1 VSGVVLAATPEA
13 RSVARAKV
21 RENVERLVRTEGKNL
36 NAILRELETMRTR
49 LLAMLAT
56 GTEFDQ
62 ARAREM
68 IQEVERESV
77 RLRSTLR
84 APLERSYREAANLGD
99 MDAAE
104 NVREV
109 LPQMDGFRIST
120 GVSLDLI
127 DAATGR
133 SADLVGDISE
143 AARTRLNALMR
154 RSATGSN
161 RAADVATAIGEVLSK
176 EGRPTGVFGTLA
188 TQTERVHRTET
199 HALYEVAGKA
209 RTRQIAEQSPWVIQ
223 EVWITI
229 LDNRTR
235 DSHRDMNGATI
246 TVGESFNFGAG
257 PTWSKVSHEQAQRDG
272 GTIGLAVMGPHDAIL
287 PAEEAVNCRCTR
299 GIRRG
304 PRKEGR

>member
-1 VSGVVLAATPEA
+1 V
-13 RSVARAKV
+13 
-21 RENVERLVRTEGKNL
+21 
-36 NAILRELETMRTR
+36 
-49 LLAMLAT
+49 
-56 GTEFDQ
+56 
-62 ARAREM
+62 
-68 IQEVERESV
+68 
-77 RLRSTLR
+77 
-84 APLERSYREAANLGD
+84 
-99 MDAAE
+99 
-104 NVREV
+104 
-109 LPQMDGFRIST
+109 
-120 GVSLDLI
+120 
-127 DAATGR
+127 R
-133 SADLVGDISE
+133 SACSGD
-143 AARTRLNALMR
+143 
-154 RSATGSN
+154 
-161 RAADVATAIGEVLSK
+161 ATAIGEVLSK